1 MKLNHTSIALTIGAL
16 FAVPIA
22 CAEDN
27 STPLIFKTYS
37 ETTTVS
43 LENTVSVD
51 ISKKISVDKSA
62 VIRVVGDINVPASG
76 IAVIDDK
83 QISHDNAVENLE
95 SLNTATVDGTAG
107 QGAAGNVNFNVT
119 AGDYNQQSNSTA
131 LAAVDASTVFGPI
144 PIPGPFPSTQRGG
157 MADAEIF
164 INQDTTRNE
173 TYNSANINVAL
184 LGGGALSQA
193 AGNIGVNISAGNN
206 LLQKNDLAASEAKNG
221 VVSEAT
227 IAVLQQTS
235 FNWTRNRPDGRG
247 DPNRASIGG
256 FALAGAA
263 GNIGV
268 NVAAGTNNL
277 QANSTAIAVNN

>member
-1 MKLNHTSIALTIGAL
+1 MKLNHTSIALAIAAL

-22 CAEDN
+22 CAEEN

-62 VIRVVGDINVPASG
+62 VIRVVGDIDVPASG

-95 SLNTATVDGTAG
+95 SLNTAVIDGTAG

-131 LAAVDASTVFGPI
+131 LAAVDASMVFLPF
-144 PIPGPFPSTQRGG
+144 PFPSTQRGG

-173 TYNSANINVAL
+173 TYNSGNINVAL